1 MQTVRSFSP
10 GATSSQTPEVPR
22 VVLTLVCL
30 AADAEVHSPV
40 EAGLID
46 ESVNNLA
53 WERGAR
59 AGVDRLV
66 YVDLD
71 DAVFGEVDE
80 VVAVEEQL
88 AH

>member
-1 MQTVRSFSP
+1 
-10 GATSSQTPEVPR
+10 
-22 VVLTLVCL
+22 
-30 AADAEVHSPV
+30 V

-53 WERGAR
+53 WERCAR

-66 YVDLD
+66 YGDLD

-80 VVAVEEQL
+80 VVAIEEQP